1 MKFRMKM
8 ALAMLVLVTAA
19 YSLGCSLV
27 IAQSHKSALQ
37 SEKERALGAYRIA
50 VTAVGLVNGMD
61 THRSLSNISATLRGL
76 APGSGWQYVSLR
88 GGEGAIFEYGDRD
101 GLDLES
107 ETEQG
112 HSLCV
117 ISREDRRYILVSGE
131 LEANG
136 RTVSLSALT
145 DISGIYR
152 VRDGQIRT
160 CRRVFCVLFFLCGTG
175 AWLIS
180 WWLTRPLSKMS
191 SAAKKIAGGDL
202 GQRVAVA
209 SRDELGD
216 LARDFSKMAEK
227 LQENVGAIREEAQRR
242 EQFMA
247 SFAHE
252 LKTPM
257 TSVIGYADLIRT
269 DALDR
274 RETMEAANYIFSE
287 GKRLESLSLKL
298 LELIMA
304 REEQV
309 SLVPTDM
316 ERLVAATV
324 NRLRPVYR
332 EQGVD
337 IKCRTAPGSWRVDGD
352 LISSLLIN
360 LADNARKAMEG
371 SGNIYIVLDWP
382 ENACRLRVLDNGRGM
397 PPEVLGR
404 LTEAFYRVDKSRSRA
419 QGGVGLGLALCDKIA
434 RLHNGKIEFDSR
446 VDNGTCV
453 TVTLGGENG
462 ES

>member
-1 MKFRMKM
+1 
-8 ALAMLVLVTAA
+8 
-19 YSLGCSLV
+19 
-27 IAQSHKSALQ
+27 
-37 SEKERALGAYRIA
+37 
-50 VTAVGLVNGMD
+50 
-61 THRSLSNISATLRGL
+61 
-76 APGSGWQYVSLR
+76 
-88 GGEGAIFEYGDRD
+88 
-101 GLDLES
+101 
-107 ETEQG
+107 
-112 HSLCV
+112 
-117 ISREDRRYILVSGE
+117 
-131 LEANG
+131 
-136 RTVSLSALT
+136 
-145 DISGIYR
+145 
-152 VRDGQIRT
+152 
-160 CRRVFCVLFFLCGTG
+160 
-175 AWLIS
+175 
-180 WWLTRPLSKMS
+180 
-191 SAAKKIAGGDL
+191 
-202 GQRVAVA
+202 VA